1 MRLNLT
7 LKIKNFGIENDLKPN
22 MFEEQ
27 ANFYDLEFIN
37 NHFDT
42 QVLSQ
47 NFTEPTLGKVCSSWD
62 MQPSDAP
69 HWTQLQQEEL
79 GDGEFMEGKGYGEG
93 VGSLLKSAGDKEY
106 LEEEGRPF
114 LLLTLP
120 QHMRRPS

>member
-1 MRLNLT
+1 
-7 LKIKNFGIENDLKPN
+7 
-22 MFEEQ
+22 
-27 ANFYDLEFIN
+27 
-37 NHFDT
+37 
-42 QVLSQ
+42 
-47 NFTEPTLGKVCSSWD
+47 